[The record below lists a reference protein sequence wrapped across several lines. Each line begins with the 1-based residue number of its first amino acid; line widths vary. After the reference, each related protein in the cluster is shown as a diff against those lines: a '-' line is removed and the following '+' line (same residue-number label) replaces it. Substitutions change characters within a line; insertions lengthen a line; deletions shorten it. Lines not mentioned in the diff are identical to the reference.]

1 MEKQLFTWGS
11 WDLCDNLFIAFMN
24 CVFIKDI
31 GKYKAGDKVY
41 YNNRDKSLILAVIG
55 KEGCKN
61 GVRMAAAH
69 IDSPRLDLKPYPMQP
84 INLSYR

>member
-41 YNNRDKSLILAVIG
+41 CIDMNFE
-55 KEGCKN
+55 EGLMY
-61 GVRMAAAH
+61 VYESA
-69 IDSPRLDLKPYPMQP
+69 DELDAPSATYKLELQV
-84 INLSYR
+84 NEA

>member
-41 YNNRDKSLILAVIG
+41 CIDMNFE
-55 KEGCKN
+55 EGLMYVC
-61 GVRMAAAH
+61 
-69 IDSPRLDLKPYPMQP
+69 
-84 INLSYR
+84 

>member
-31 GKYKAGDKVY
+31 GKYKVGDKVY
-41 YNNRDKSLILAVIG
+41 CIDMDF
-55 KEGCKN
+55 KEGLMY
-61 GVRMAAAH
+61 VYESA
-69 IDSPRLDLKPYPMQP
+69 DELDAPNAIYKLELQV
-84 INLSYR
+84 NEA

>member
-41 YNNRDKSLILAVIG
+41 CIDMNFE
-55 KEGCKN
+55 EGLMY
-61 GVRMAAAH
+61 VYESADELDAH
-69 IDSPRLDLKPYPMQP
+69 NATYKLELQV
-84 INLSYR
+84 NEA

>member
-41 YNNRDKSLILAVIG
+41 CIDMNFE
-55 KEGCKN
+55 EGLMYMN
-61 GVRMAAAH
+61 PLM
-69 IDSPRLDLKPYPMQP
+69 
-84 INLSYR
+84 N

>member
-31 GKYKAGDKVY
+31 GKYKRETKYIV
-41 YNNRDKSLILAVIG
+41 LI
-55 KEGCKN
+55 
-61 GVRMAAAH
+61 
-69 IDSPRLDLKPYPMQP
+69 
-84 INLSYR
+84 

>member
-41 YNNRDKSLILAVIG
+41 CIDMNFE
-55 KEGCKN
+55 EGLMYVCES
-61 GVRMAAAH
+61 A
-69 IDSPRLDLKPYPMQP
+69 DELDAPNATYKLELQV
-84 INLSYR
+84 NEA

>member
-41 YNNRDKSLILAVIG
+41 CIDMNFE
-55 KEGCKN
+55 EGLMY
-61 GVRMAAAH
+61 VYESA
-69 IDSPRLDLKPYPMQP
+69 DELDAPNTTYKLELQV
-84 INLSYR
+84 NEA

>member
-41 YNNRDKSLILAVIG
+41 CIDMNFE
-55 KEGCKN
+55 EGL
-61 GVRMAAAH
+61 MYESA
-69 IDSPRLDLKPYPMQP
+69 DELDAPNATYKLELQV
-84 INLSYR
+84 NEA

>member
-1 MEKQLFTWGS
+1 MEKQLFT

-41 YNNRDKSLILAVIG
+41 CIDMNFE
-55 KEGCKN
+55 EGLMY
-61 GVRMAAAH
+61 VS
-69 IDSPRLDLKPYPMQP
+69 DELDAPNATYKLELQV
-84 INLSYR
+84 NEA

>member
-41 YNNRDKSLILAVIG
+41 CIDMNFE
-55 KEGCKN
+55 EGLMY
-61 GVRMAAAH
+61 VYEFA
-69 IDSPRLDLKPYPMQP
+69 DELDAPNATYKLELQV
-84 INLSYR
+84 NEA

>member
-41 YNNRDKSLILAVIG
+41 
-55 KEGCKN
+55 C
-61 GVRMAAAH
+61 
-69 IDSPRLDLKPYPMQP
+69 IDMDFEKGLMYVYESADELDAPNATYKLELQV
-84 INLSYR
+84 NEA

>member
-41 YNNRDKSLILAVIG
+41 CIDMNFE
-55 KEGCKN
+55 EGLMY
-61 GVRMAAAH
+61 VSA
-69 IDSPRLDLKPYPMQP
+69 DELDAPNATYKLELQV
-84 INLSYR
+84 NEA

>member
-41 YNNRDKSLILAVIG
+41 CIDMNFE
-55 KEGCKN
+55 EGLMY
-61 GVRMAAAH
+61 VYEPA
-69 IDSPRLDLKPYPMQP
+69 DELDAPNATYKLELQV
-84 INLSYR
+84 NEA